1 MSCDYKHLLWGY
13 IESKKI
19 WQLYNQFMA
28 QFCHP
33 CTGVNDFIDVFV
45 VEGAGMICK
54 VKTRLIQEMTQIVC
68 LSGWTI
74 ENIKEYFGWP

>member
-1 MSCDYKHLLWGY
+1 
-13 IESKKI
+13 
-19 WQLYNQFMA
+19 MA

-74 ENIKEYFGWP
+74 ENIKSILDGLDQMERCNAKVTGKK